1 MKSVL
6 KKTKAV
12 GTFTHTST
20 FATTNVI
27 IECVKENVIF
37 RKIANPPNTRWSGY
51 YDNLASVLHLKK
63 PLQNL
68 AAQNENWT
76 EFSFTAA
83 EWKLIDGA
91 VRLLKPVRTTV
102 KA

>member
-37 RKIANPPNTRWSGY
+37 RKIANPPNT
-51 YDNLASVLHLKK
+51 
-63 PLQNL
+63 
-68 AAQNENWT
+68 
-76 EFSFTAA
+76 
-83 EWKLIDGA
+83 
-91 VRLLKPVRTTV
+91 
-102 KA
+102 